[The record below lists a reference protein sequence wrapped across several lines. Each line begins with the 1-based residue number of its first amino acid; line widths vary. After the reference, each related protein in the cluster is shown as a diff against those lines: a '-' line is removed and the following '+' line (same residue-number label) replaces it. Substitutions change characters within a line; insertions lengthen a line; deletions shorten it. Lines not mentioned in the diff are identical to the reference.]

1 MESIFKL
8 VQIFICILEAY
19 LMFDF
24 FSAFFPLREEFR
36 NRYIKM
42 AIVLGVAGC
51 VMLVNSLGSS
61 VINIIGMLIIYS
73 IMILLFFYG
82 NILKKIFCLVTAI
95 GIMAGSE
102 FLWVILLS
110 LPSDF
115 DLLQVQNNQVSV
127 FCTLLGVKVLAFIFL
142 NVAKRISK
150 NSDNRMNLKNLV
162 LYSIVPVSFLGIM
175 ISLVYLHIDFN
186 TIRSMQVL
194 LIISGLLAI
203 VGNILIFYVFDRYSQ
218 SAEKLHQQE
227 LMITKLEME
236 EKHYKQVECVNQE
249 HAGFIH
255 DIRHYMKVIGEMAL
269 ENNNK
274 EILKIVSE
282 LQIRVSDTELEMI
295 CQNRL
300 LNAIL
305 NEKKKDAQRKKVD
318 IKITIEPGFAI
329 EQVDDM
335 DLIVIMGNLLDNA
348 IEAAS
353 KCEEGYIKMFLFSQ
367 NNSHFSVIKIMN
379 NYSGRMLLKDGVLQ
393 TNKDDKERHGYG
405 IRNVSDM
412 AAKYGGYLQDFY
424 DDETFTSI
432 VILPV

>member
-24 FSAFFPLREEFR
+24 FSAFFQLREEFR
-36 NRYIKM
+36 NRYIKI

-51 VMLVNSLGSS
+51 VRLVNSLGSS
-61 VINIIGMLIIYS
+61 VINIIGMQVIYISLLIIA
-73 IMILLFFYG
+73 FYG
-82 NILKKIFCLVTAI
+82 TPLKKIFYYLVTIA
-95 GIMAGSE
+95 IMAGSE
-102 FLWVILLS
+102 FLWIILLS

-115 DLLQVQNNQVSV
+115 KLAQVQDNQISV
-127 FCTLLGVKVLAFIFL
+127 LCTLLGVKLLAFLFF
-142 NVAKRISK
+142 NVVKRMPGASE
-150 NSDNRMNLKNLV
+150 NRMNVKSLF
-162 LYSIVPVSFLGIM
+162 LYSIVPLSLLGIM
-175 ISLVYLHIDFN
+175 ISLAYLNINFD
-186 TIRSMQVL
+186 TIKPIQIL
-194 LIISGLLAI
+194 LIISCIFAI
-203 VGNILIFYVFDRYSQ
+203 IGNIEIFVVFDRYSK
-218 SAEKLHQQE
+218 SADKLHHQE

-269 ENNNK
+269 ENNDK

-305 NEKKKDAQRKKVD
+305 NEKKKDAQRRKVD

-329 EQVDDM
+329 EQIDDM

-353 KCEEGYIKMFLFSQ
+353 KCEEGYIKLFLFSQ
-367 NNSHFSVIKIMN
+367 NNSHFSVIKIIN

-393 TNKDDKERHGYG
+393 TNKDNKERHGYG

>member
-367 NNSHFSVIKIMN
+367 NNSHFFR
-379 NYSGRMLLKDGVLQ
+379 Y
-393 TNKDDKERHGYG
+393 
-405 IRNVSDM
+405 
-412 AAKYGGYLQDFY
+412 
-424 DDETFTSI
+424 
-432 VILPV
+432 

>member
-24 FSAFFPLREEFR
+24 FSAFFQLREEFR
-36 NRYIKM
+36 NRYIKI

-51 VMLVNSLGSS
+51 VRLVNSLGSS

-73 IMILLFFYG
+73 IMILMFFYG
-82 NILKKIFCLVTAI
+82 NILKKIFCFVTAI

-142 NVAKRISK
+142 NIAKRISK

-329 EQVDDM
+329 EQIDDM